1 MIQHIFMS
9 TFYFYNVVTCYFHTI
24 HAIDKI
30 FRKFNMQTNNFFH
43 TLGWIL
49 LSLLSLDI
57 VTVAYIPLRGRSYM
71 ELPSD
76 IASKQA
82 IINIQNTDDKCCVW
96 SIIAQL
102 HPAPYHCERVTWYTP
117 YEHELN
123 MQGLYSYIL

>member
-1 MIQHIFMS
+1 MLLLVIIILFTLLIKYLENLICKQI
-9 TFYFYNVVTCYFHTI
+9 I
-24 HAIDKI
+24 
-30 FRKFNMQTNNFFH
+30 FFH

-71 ELPSD
+71 EVPSD
-76 IASKQA
+76 VRAKKA
-82 IINIQNTDDKCCVW
+82 IINVQNTDDKCFVW
-96 SIIAQL
+96 SILAQL
-102 HPAPYHCERVTWYTP
+102 HPAPYNRERVTWYTP